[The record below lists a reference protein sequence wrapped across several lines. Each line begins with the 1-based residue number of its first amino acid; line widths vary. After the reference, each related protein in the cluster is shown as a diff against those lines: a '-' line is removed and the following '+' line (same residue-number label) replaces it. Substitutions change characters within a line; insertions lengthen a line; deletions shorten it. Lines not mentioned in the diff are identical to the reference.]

1 MEFIN
6 RIAIIG
12 SGRVAHHLAKAFKSS
27 GDRIVNV
34 YSRNFKHAENL
45 AKKVDANP
53 LLNVDDLDPN
63 LDLLIFAVSD
73 DSLSDDLFKKFPKNI
88 TAVHTSGSV
97 SIDVLNYFD
106 NNGVFYP
113 LQSFTKKRKLD
124 FNKIPICIESKS
136 KKTEA
141 ILRLLA
147 NDISDNVHFLNSEER
162 KHLHLAAVFASNFTN
177 YMYKISFEILANSN
191 IDKSIL
197 QPLIEETALRLRE
210 TDATEM
216 QTGPA
221 IRGDENILDK
231 HMELLSFNS
240 DYQELYSYISKL
252 IFKEHN
258 EEL

>member
-1 MEFIN
+1 
-6 RIAIIG
+6 
-12 SGRVAHHLAKAFKSS
+12 
-27 GDRIVNV
+27 
-34 YSRNFKHAENL
+34 
-45 AKKVDANP
+45 
-53 LLNVDDLDPN
+53 
-63 LDLLIFAVSD
+63 
-73 DSLSDDLFKKFPKNI
+73 
-88 TAVHTSGSV
+88 
-97 SIDVLNYFD
+97 
-106 NNGVFYP
+106 
-113 LQSFTKKRKLD
+113 
-124 FNKIPICIESKS
+124 
-136 KKTEA
+136 
-141 ILRLLA
+141 
-147 NDISDNVHFLNSEER
+147 
-162 KHLHLAAVFASNFTN
+162 
-177 YMYKISFEILANSN
+177 MYKISFEILANSN